1 MAEAT
6 FDPFNTNILEQMNR
20 MNEESINPFRMNRD
34 ADKDLEE
41 ITDSLSPQYRQLRTE
56 EHSVLKKLNN
66 RFASYIERVRFLE
79 QQNKL
84 LEAQLRQISVKYES
98 NLSEIY
104 QAEKRR
110 LKALLEAINTDRQ
123 LLETEV
129 DKLRTDVS
137 DMRSEHH
144 AALAEREDLDRELK
158 NLRENVD
165 ECTLTRVDL
174 ERKLLTLREE
184 LEFENIVH
192 GETVSELKAQ
202 ISTDPVR
209 VPVDTHGPD
218 MNDLLR
224 DIRGQYE
231 AAAKKSREEAE
242 QWYNG
247 KLNDLNFAVSRD
259 SARLKDAQS
268 ELTEYRN
275 NLSSLT
281 AQIEALRSNKDY
293 LERQLADVED
303 RYKREV
309 DQYTEQNISMG
320 RNLDKIKDEMS
331 QRLEEYQELLGVKL
345 ALDFEI
351 NTYRKLLEGEMDR
364 LENVIGPN
372 RN

>member
-1 MAEAT
+1 MNADYPSENVL
-6 FDPFNTNILEQMNR
+6 DQMNA
-20 MNEESINPFRMNRD
+20 MNEANTRNMITVSDRELNDIALTVNP
-34 ADKDLEE
+34 E
-41 ITDSLSPQYRQLRTE
+41 YRQMRTE

-84 LEAQLRQISVKYES
+84 LEAQLRQISVKYDS
-98 NLSEIY
+98 SLAEIY
-104 QAEKRR
+104 QSEKRR
-110 LKALLEAINTDRQ
+110 LTSGIEQTETDRQ
-123 LLETEV
+123 LLDTEV
-129 DKLRTDVS
+129 DKLRTDVA
-137 DMRSEHH
+137 DMRQEHH
-144 AALAEREDLDRELK
+144 AALQEREDLDRELK

-184 LEFENIVH
+184 LEFENVVH
-192 GETVSELKAQ
+192 GETTSELKAQ
-202 ISTDPVR
+202 ISNDPVR
-209 VPVDTHGPD
+209 VAVDNHGPD

-224 DIRGQYE
+224 DIKGQYE

-242 QWYNG
+242 AWYNG

-259 SARLKDAQS
+259 SARLKEAQS
-268 ELTEYRN
+268 ELTEYKN

-303 RYKREV
+303 RYRREV
-309 DQYTEQNISMG
+309 EQYTDQNISMEKQ
-320 RNLDKIKDEMS
+320 LDKIKDEMT

-364 LENVIGPN
+364 LENVISNPQTTLMIP
-372 RN
+372 